1 LRLRLMI
8 RRGAR
13 RFDSRSRENGLHH
26 VAVEN
31 PDGQRVLVVTNPGPA
46 GKMTLK
52 VGKKTAEL
60 AVDADCIATLAWS

>member
-1 LRLRLMI
+1 MI

-13 RFDSRSRENGLHH
+13 RFDSRSREKGLHH
-26 VAVEN
+26 LVVEN
-31 PDGQRVLVVTNPGPA
+31 PDGQRVLVVTNPGPT
-46 GKMTLK
+46 GKMTLR